1 MSGRRTTKGN
11 RRRRLLLQ
19 SAKEHFSSKGY
30 GNSTTRSIAESTGVT
45 EAVLFQYFATKREL
59 FETCLSHFAPETFID
74 IDDGELHDM
83 AVSEAVSMIVRSYLD
98 CVSRHQEW
106 FGMLIQEC
114 ARDVSVRETCHKYLR
129 PVGDTFTDFLH
140 RREDDGDI
148 PEGGADSID
157 VTVRAAVRGF
167 VHRLLREPPED
178 FARRRDRFVGAVK
191 DVLQTDLAG

>member
-1 MSGRRTTKGN
+1 MPDRETSRGS

-30 GNSTTRSIAESTGVT
+30 GHSTTRSIAESTGVT

-74 IDDGELHDM
+74 IDDGQLDQM
-83 AVSEAVSMIVRSYLD
+83 AVSEAISAIIRSYLD
-98 CVSRHQEW
+98 CVSRHQQW
-106 FGMLIQEC
+106 FGMLVQEC
-114 ARDVSVRETCHKYLR
+114 ARDINVRDTCHEYLR
-129 PVGDTFTDFLH
+129 PVGDTFADFLH
-140 RREDDGDI
+140 QREDNGDI

-167 VHRLLREPPED
+167 VHRLFREPPED
-178 FARRRDRFVGAVK
+178 FAGRRDRFVGAVK